1 LDFNE
6 NISALK
12 QLTFY
17 KTCHLLAALGWQ
29 GLMRETQGAARK

>member
-1 LDFNE
+1 LDFNG
-6 NISALK
+6 NIAALK

-29 GLMRETQGAARK
+29 ELMRETRGAARK